1 MPFFGKYSNKKVY
14 FICHESN
21 YRQQFS
27 SQFHCNPGVT
37 AIHFSCQLE
46 IHVRHDE
53 HSGKSEEH
61 LAPAFWHQMFRL
73 NTIWLRT
80 IWQQGN
86 LGKSGIIEQSFF
98 TTDYASNIYDR
109 PHISAALSF
118 AVTDWQVVGQQ
129 GKLMRL
135 VKGSL
140 FSYLLFMVYVSA
152 SSIHCMWSL
161 MCRMLRECSLLR
173 LAWQS
178 WPNLKTSPH
187 PRPNSWK
194 KACRRQNCRW
204 TRDSTENTENKLSNA
219 RF

>member
-14 FICHESN
+14 SICHESN
-21 YRQQFS
+21 YRKQFS

-53 HSGKSEEH
+53 HSGKYEEH
-61 LAPAFWHQMFRL
+61 LAPAFWHQMIRL

-86 LGKSGIIEQSFF
+86 LGKYGIIEQSFF

-118 AVTDWQVVGQQ
+118 AMTDWQVVGQQ

-152 SSIHCMWSL
+152 SSIHCGLW
-161 MCRMLRECSLLR
+161 CAECCENASYLDLPGKVDPT
-173 LAWQS
+173 W
-178 WPNLKTSPH
+178 KHPH